1 MTFTIRSMTA
11 KTLVSV
17 PNATSVGLPWVTA
30 LPGGGYVGVWHET
43 VDGVSAPRQHLFDA
57 TGRLL
62 TGSRVDDAKYAVTE
76 EMIVTAL
83 LGGGYVATWRSSAG
97 ICQRSFGADGA
108 PGEIRL
114 ITTGAGEFPVVTAL
128 PDGGYSVAEASGTDA
143 KIIVQRFF
151 RPDGSQVGQVAVN
164 DPGPFG
170 VSVRDVAILANGDYV
185 VTWQPK
191 DGTAAPGIYQ
201 RLFDKQGNAKGPETL
216 IEYASEWGGD
226 VTALTGGGYVVT
238 SRLEGTF
245 YQHAFG
251 ANGQEAGPRSAV
263 GQGLKNVSVRA
274 TPDGFAV
281 LWSDSWFND
290 APSFQQAF
298 DHLGNPIGGTTPV
311 PYLGLKTDEWD
322 FNWEVVTPLSDGR
335 QVVMWRELDGV
346 YQVHLGRE
354 DLPGLTAGTDL
365 AQGSKEADVLVIVPG
380 QLSPGDILNGREG
393 VDVLQFGAPGAF
405 DLRVP
410 ARLANIEEIRGS
422 AGQDILFA
430 DARQLELF
438 ARVDLGDGNDVLV
451 EALTGYPGTTPYRAT
466 RIDFGAGD
474 DVLITDRI
482 ELEVGDRFT
491 GTGID
496 MGPGFDVVRFT
507 GSSFAFPTGAS
518 HGLRGV
524 DGIAVNDPAQAA
536 SQTLRVTAAALGS
549 LQLVDLGA
557 GHDVLEI
564 DGSGNLVLA
573 QKSVLGVEVVTTA
586 FPEWSDDEVLI
597 IDAANLRNL
606 LRIDLGYRPDL
617 DDKDESLDVIK
628 LVGGGIFDFSSKI
641 ISGVERIVVGG
652 QSAATVIGTKG
663 HDRIDGGSG
672 RDVLRGL
679 GGQDSIAG
687 GSGSDRLEG
696 DSGRDKLTGGRGL
709 DTFVFDTK
717 PGSTNFDRIVD
728 FSVRDDRI
736 WLDNAVF
743 KKLGRGTPASPVKL
757 GEDAFFKG
765 AQADDPEDRIIYNP
779 GTGAVSYDP
788 DGIGRAPA
796 VKFAQ
801 VRKGLPLTNAD
812 FFVV

>member
-1 MTFTIRSMTA
+1 
-11 KTLVSV
+11 
-17 PNATSVGLPWVTA
+17 
-30 LPGGGYVGVWHET
+30 
-43 VDGVSAPRQHLFDA
+43 
-57 TGRLL
+57 
-62 TGSRVDDAKYAVTE
+62 
-76 EMIVTAL
+76 
-83 LGGGYVATWRSSAG
+83 
-97 ICQRSFGADGA
+97 
-108 PGEIRL
+108 
-114 ITTGAGEFPVVTAL
+114 
-128 PDGGYSVAEASGTDA
+128 
-143 KIIVQRFF
+143 
-151 RPDGSQVGQVAVN
+151 
-164 DPGPFG
+164 
-170 VSVRDVAILANGDYV
+170 
-185 VTWQPK
+185 
-191 DGTAAPGIYQ
+191 
-201 RLFDKQGNAKGPETL
+201 
-216 IEYASEWGGD
+216 
-226 VTALTGGGYVVT
+226 
-238 SRLEGTF
+238 
-245 YQHAFG
+245 
-251 ANGQEAGPRSAV
+251 
-263 GQGLKNVSVRA
+263 
-274 TPDGFAV
+274 
-281 LWSDSWFND
+281 
-290 APSFQQAF
+290 
-298 DHLGNPIGGTTPV
+298 
-311 PYLGLKTDEWD
+311 
-322 FNWEVVTPLSDGR
+322 
-335 QVVMWRELDGV
+335 
-346 YQVHLGRE
+346 
-354 DLPGLTAGTDL
+354 
-365 AQGSKEADVLVIVPG
+365 
-380 QLSPGDILNGREG
+380 
-393 VDVLQFGAPGAF
+393 
-405 DLRVP
+405 
-410 ARLANIEEIRGS
+410 
-422 AGQDILFA
+422 
-430 DARQLELF
+430 
-438 ARVDLGDGNDVLV
+438 
-451 EALTGYPGTTPYRAT
+451 
-466 RIDFGAGD
+466 
-474 DVLITDRI
+474 
-482 ELEVGDRFT
+482 
-491 GTGID
+491 
-496 MGPGFDVVRFT
+496 
-507 GSSFAFPTGAS
+507 
-518 HGLRGV
+518 LRGV

-641 ISGVERIVVGG
+641 ISGVERIVGGG